1 MTQEVE
7 ELRRLLRE
15 SASRPVCP
23 ESSSGLRAS
32 RGFIDDVVVPVI
44 ADLLAETRSANAKL
58 TAQVEHLK
66 RRAELLDVR
75 LRAPNESRAL
85 KFRIANLEKEV
96 ALLRLAAK
104 K

>member
-7 ELRRLLRE
+7 ELRWLLRE

-23 ESSSGLRAS
+23 ESSGGLRAS
-32 RGFIDDVVVPVI
+32 RGFIDDVLVPVVG
-44 ADLLAETRSANAKL
+44 DLLKEMRSANARL
-58 TAQVEHLK
+58 IAQMEHLK
-66 RRAELLDVR
+66 RRVELLDIR

-85 KFRIANLEKEV
+85 KHRIFNLEKEV

>member
-15 SASRPVCP
+15 SYRA
-23 ESSSGLRAS
+23 SSGLRAS

-44 ADLLAETRSANAKL
+44 GDLLKETRTANAKL
-58 TAQVEHLK
+58 TAQVQHL
-66 RRAELLDVR
+66 RRRVELLDIG

-85 KFRIANLEKEV
+85 KHRIFNLEMEV
-96 ALLRLAAK
+96 SLLRRAAK

>member
-15 SASRPVCP
+15 SASRSVCP

-32 RGFIDDVVVPVI
+32 RGFIDDVVVPVVG
-44 ADLLAETRSANAKL
+44 DLLKETRSASARL
-58 TAQVEHLK
+58 TDQVQHLK
-66 RRAELLDVR
+66 RRVELLDIR
-75 LRAPNESRAL
+75 LRAPNASRAL
-85 KFRIANLEKEV
+85 KFRIFNLEKEV

>member
-1 MTQEVE
+1 MTQETQ

-15 SASRPVCP
+15 SASRPVCA

-32 RGFIDDVVVPVI
+32 RGFIDAVVVPVVG
-44 ADLLAETRSANAKL
+44 DLLKETRSANARL
-58 TAQVEHLK
+58 TDQVQHLK
-66 RRAELLDVR
+66 RRVELLDIR
-75 LRAPNESRAL
+75 LRAPSESRAL

>member
-32 RGFIDDVVVPVI
+32 RGFIDDDVVPVVG
-44 ADLLAETRSANAKL
+44 DLLKETRSANARL
-58 TAQVEHLK
+58 TDQVQHLK
-66 RRAELLDVR
+66 RRVELLDIR

-85 KFRIANLEKEV
+85 KFRIFNLEKEI
-96 ALLRLAAK
+96 ALLRRAAK

>member
-32 RGFIDDVVVPVI
+32 RGFIDDVLVPVVG
-44 ADLLAETRSANAKL
+44 DLLKETRSANVKL
-58 TAQVEHLK
+58 HDQLQHL
-66 RRAELLDVR
+66 RRRVELLDIR
-75 LRAPNESRAL
+75 LRAPNESRVL
-85 KFRIANLEKEV
+85 KFRIFSLEKEV
-96 ALLRLAAK
+96 ALLRRAAK